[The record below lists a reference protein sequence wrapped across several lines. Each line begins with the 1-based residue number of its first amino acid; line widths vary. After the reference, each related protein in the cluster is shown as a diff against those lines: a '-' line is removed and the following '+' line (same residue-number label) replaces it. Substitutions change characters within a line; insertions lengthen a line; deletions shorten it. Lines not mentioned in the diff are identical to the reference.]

1 MTVDYAALSRLL
13 GTRDCA
19 DAPCPACSPL
29 RKPANRRKPVLRL
42 WRIVER
48 LISYHCVHCEIS
60 GCVWESGKPG
70 AISPENLNEARRQ
83 REALQAEAVAASRE
97 LARSIYARRRPV
109 EDSLGEVYFRQHR
122 KITCRLPATMG
133 FLPGDGRYPPAV
145 VMPFGPAH
153 EVEPGLLAIRPEA
166 IMAVHLT
173 RLTSGGEKLAVNAKV
188 MIGHGAQGFPLVVA
202 PPNDLLGLAI
212 TEGVEDALSVHEA
225 TGLGAW
231 AAGSA
236 SRLPALADQVPGH
249 VDCVTVLADDD
260 AAGHRHAP
268 ALVERLIQ
276 RGIHAEISILGTE
289 AV

>member
-1 MTVDYAALSRLL
+1 MTVDYTALAWLL
-13 GTRDCA
+13 GSQDRA
-19 DAPCPACSPL
+19 DVPCPACSPH

-70 AISPENLNEARRQ
+70 PISPEKLIEARQQ

-97 LARSIYARRRPV
+97 LARSIYARRRPI

-145 VMPFGPAH
+145 VMPFGLAH

-173 RLTSGGEKLAVNAKV
+173 RLTSGGDKHTVNAKL
-188 MIGHGAQGFPLVVA
+188 MIGHGAQGFPIVVA

-236 SRLPALADQVPGH
+236 SRLPALAGIVPGYI
-249 VDCVTVLADDD
+249 DCVTVLADDD
-260 AAGHRHAP
+260 AAGRRHAP
-268 ALVERLIQ
+268 ALVERLVQ
-276 RGIHAEISILGTE
+276 RGIQAELSAPGTE
-289 AV
+289 AL